1 VIADESGYDAQLQ
14 SRPLDGRVAGLADS
28 QGGVVARR
36 QLVALGL
43 SRTAIARRIEVGRLH
58 RVHRGV
64 YAVGH
69 RVLGR
74 SGREWAAVLALGDGA
89 ALSHRSVGARL
100 AIVTW
105 NGRPEVTVQNGRRSH
120 TGITVHTARSLHP
133 DDVTLGDD
141 GLPQTTWA
149 RAVIDLAELFDV
161 DATSRVLER
170 SVIQRHYNGLTL
182 APAMTRAHGR
192 HGLPTLVA
200 ALNLGHHLDPQR
212 TRSPQE
218 ERYLRALRDRG
229 TDDFRLNHWLWVHD
243 RFIEA
248 DVWFPDRRLIV
259 ELDSRWHDTAGAR
272 ARDAAR
278 DEACRRAGIA
288 VRRLRPYASAP
299 SSRSTR
305 RRIASD
311 EAYVESIP

>member
-1 VIADESGYDAQLQ
+1 MRVAQL
-14 SRPLDGRVAGLADS
+14 AGA

-36 QLVALGL
+36 QLVGLGL
-43 SRTAIARRIEVGRLH
+43 SRTAIARRLQAGRLH
-58 RVHRGV
+58 PVHRGV
-64 YAVGH
+64 YSVGH

-74 SGREWAAVLALGDGA
+74 AGREWAAVLALGDGA
-89 ALSHRSVGARL
+89 VLSHRSVGARL

-105 NGRPEVTVQNGRRSH
+105 NGRPEVTARAGRR
-120 TGITVHTARSLHP
+120 GRRAIAVHTARSLHP
-133 DDVTLGDD
+133 DDVTRGDD

-149 RAVIDLAELFDV
+149 RAAVDLAGLFDV
-161 DATSRVLER
+161 HATSRLLER
-170 SVIQRHYNGLTL
+170 SVIQRHYDGHAL
-182 APAMTRAHGR
+182 AAAMGRAHGH
-192 HGLPTLVA
+192 HGLRTLIA
-200 ALNLGHHLDPQR
+200 ALNLGHHHAPQR

-218 ERYLRALRDRG
+218 ERYLRELRDRG
-229 TDDFRLNHWLWVHD
+229 DPSVRLNHWMWVTD

-248 DVWFPDRRLIV
+248 DVWFPDRRVIV

-272 ARDAAR
+272 RRDAAR
-278 DEACRRAGIA
+278 DEACRRAGIE

-311 EAYVESIP
+311 DAYVESMP

>member
-1 VIADESGYDAQLQ
+1 MT
-14 SRPLDGRVAGLADS
+14 R
-28 QGGVVARR
+28 
-36 QLVALGL
+36 
-43 SRTAIARRIEVGRLH
+43 
-58 RVHRGV
+58 
-64 YAVGH
+64 
-69 RVLGR
+69 
-74 SGREWAAVLALGDGA
+74 
-89 ALSHRSVGARL
+89 
-100 AIVTW
+100 
-105 NGRPEVTVQNGRRSH
+105 
-120 TGITVHTARSLHP
+120 
-133 DDVTLGDD
+133 GDD

-161 DATSRVLER
+161 HATSRILER
-170 SVIQRHYNGLTL
+170 SEIQRHYNGLAL
-182 APAMTRAHGR
+182 AAAMTRANGR
-192 HGLPTLVA
+192 RALKTLVP

-218 ERYLRALRDRG
+218 ERYLRELRDRG
-229 TDDFRLNHWLWVHD
+229 DADYRLNHWLWVHD

-248 DVWFPDRRLIV
+248 DVWFPGRRLIV

-278 DEACRRAGIA
+278 DEACRRAGIE
-288 VRRLRPYASAP
+288 VRRLRPYSSAP

>member
-1 VIADESGYDAQLQ
+1 VDAQ
-14 SRPLDGRVAGLADS
+14 VAELAGA
-28 QGGVVARR
+28 QGGVVGRE
-36 QLVALGL
+36 QLIALGL
-43 SRTAIARRIEVGRLH
+43 SRTAIARRIEAGRLH
-58 RVHRGV
+58 GVHRGV

-69 RVLGR
+69 CVLGR
-74 SGREWAAVLALGDGA
+74 SGREWAAVLALGAGA
-89 ALSHRSVGARL
+89 VLSHRSVGARL

-105 NGRPEVTVQNGRRSH
+105 NGRPEVTVPTGRRGRA
-120 TGITVHTARSLHP
+120 GITVHTARSLNP
-133 DDVTLGDD
+133 EDVTLGDD

-161 DATSRVLER
+161 HAITRILER
-170 SVIQRHYNGLTL
+170 SAIERHYDGLTL

-200 ALNLGHHLDPQR
+200 ALNRGHHLNPQR

-218 ERYLRALRDRG
+218 ERYLRELREGG
-229 TDDFRLNHWLWVHD
+229 TDARVNHWMWVTD

-248 DVWFPDRRLIV
+248 DVWFPERRVIV

-272 ARDAAR
+272 ERDAAR
-278 DEACRRAGIA
+278 DQACRAAGIE